1 MPIIATCSGFIGITV
16 CAKPFLGRVQSLP
29 KVPDF
34 QIFVLQTVSLVSSLC
49 AVLSRRGAG
58 SSFTSELGAMEGSH
72 VIFVVTSKQI
82 ASKVKRKLIFSP
94 GDSV

>member
-1 MPIIATCSGFIGITV
+1 M

-34 QIFVLQTVSLVSSLC
+34 QIFFLQTVSPVSSLC

-58 SSFTSELGAMEGSH
+58 SGFTSELGAMEGSH
-72 VIFVVTSKQI
+72 LLLNICSDQ
-82 ASKVKRKLIFSP
+82 
-94 GDSV
+94 

>member
-1 MPIIATCSGFIGITV
+1 MCKTFSWSGAVASQGPRF
-16 CAKPFLGRVQSLP
+16 S
-29 KVPDF
+29 DF
-34 QIFVLQTVSLVSSLC
+34 FLQTVSLVSSLC
-49 AVLSRRGAG
+49 AVPSRRGAG
-58 SSFTSELGAMEGSH
+58 SGFTSELGAMEGSH

>member
-1 MPIIATCSGFIGITV
+1 MQNLFLVGCSRF
-16 CAKPFLGRVQSLP
+16 PRS
-29 KVPDF
+29 
-34 QIFVLQTVSLVSSLC
+34 QIFRLFFLQTVSLVSSLC

>member
-1 MPIIATCSGFIGITV
+1 M

-34 QIFVLQTVSLVSSLC
+34 QIFFLQTVSPVSSLC

-58 SSFTSELGAMEGSH
+58 SGFTSELGAMEGSH